1 MFIQHITTTQS
12 PMLDKPHSLEAAFPK
27 VLFSNDHSS
36 KGLFTTS
43 THKKFHTLTDMILQ
57 I

>member
-1 MFIQHITTTQS
+1 MFIQHISTTQS
-12 PMLDKPHSLEAAFPK
+12 PVLDKPHSLEGAFPK

-36 KGLFTTS
+36 KGLFITS
-43 THKKFHTLTDMILQ
+43 THEKFRTLTDMILQ

>member
-43 THKKFHTLTDMILQ
+43 THEKFRTLTDMILQ